1 MVIERERR
9 KARRRAGNSAQL
21 LPPVVPR
28 ILINPAR
35 TSCVTAPDTSICLAT
50 VLPRGRRAAR
60 ELKGV
65 DSDVAQRGGTAAC
78 QACLHV

>member
-28 ILINPAR
+28 ILINPAH
-35 TSCVTAPDTSICLAT
+35 TSFVTAPDTIGVVT